1 MSYLWAIGQPKNDI
15 RWQIWLMA
23 ILSFLLGSFCFY
35 QANQQGEDIRLGVIL
50 GAAVM
55 GIIAL
60 VVATLVGAG
69 KRLRGAGLGYW
80 QRWFWLAVPA
90 VLGVVVGWRSY
101 GLFPWAG

>member
-1 MSYLWAIGQPKNDI
+1 
-15 RWQIWLMA
+15 MA
-23 ILSFLLGSFCFY
+23 ILSLLIGGFCFY
-35 QANQQGEDIRLGVIL
+35 QANQNGEDILPGVIL
-50 GAAVM
+50 GTAVM

-69 KRLRGAGLGYW
+69 KRLRAAGLGYW

-101 GLFPWAG
+101 GVFPWAG